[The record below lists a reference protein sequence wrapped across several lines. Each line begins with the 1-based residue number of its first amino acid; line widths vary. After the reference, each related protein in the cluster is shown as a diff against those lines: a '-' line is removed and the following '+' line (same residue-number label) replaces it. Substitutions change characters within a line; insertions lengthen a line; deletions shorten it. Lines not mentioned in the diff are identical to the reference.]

1 MIIQTISALTILAI
15 AILFLNPGH
24 LTMPETVVS
33 MMAVGI
39 ILAFL
44 TFAGIILKEKA
55 SDERESIHILT
66 AGRLSYLV
74 GVGTLIIGIIVQGI
88 QHNIDPWLVYTL
100 CAMVFSKLIS
110 RIYSQFKM

>member
-1 MIIQTISALTILAI
+1 MIIQTLSAVTILVI
-15 AILFLNPGH
+15 AVLFLNPGH

-33 MMAVGI
+33 MMSVGI

-44 TFAGIILKEKA
+44 TFAGFILKEKA
-55 SDERESIHILT
+55 LDERENIHILK

-74 GVGTLIIGIIVQGI
+74 GVGTLILGVIVQGFN
-88 QHNIDPWLVYTL
+88 HEIDPWLVLAL